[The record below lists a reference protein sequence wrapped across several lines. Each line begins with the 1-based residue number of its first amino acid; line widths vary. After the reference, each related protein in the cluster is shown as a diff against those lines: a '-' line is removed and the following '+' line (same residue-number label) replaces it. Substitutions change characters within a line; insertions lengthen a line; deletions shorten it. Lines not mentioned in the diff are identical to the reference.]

1 MEIAVANVKTLEII
15 SKWVSSVAHSPENHN
30 LEAWLTEA
38 EDVANNA
45 TENEDIVI
53 EMRGF
58 ATSSGRPETLTLR
71 RNEFTWESEFIKRK

>member
-1 MEIAVANVKTLEII
+1 MQIAIANQNTLETIAQ
-15 SKWVSSVAHSPENHN
+15 WVNSVALRPEIQD
-30 LEAWLTEA
+30 LDAWVIEA

-45 TENEDIVI
+45 MENEDIVI

>member
-1 MEIAVANVKTLEII
+1 MQIAIANQNTLETIAQ
-15 SKWVSSVAHSPENHN
+15 WLNSVALNPEIQN
-30 LEAWLTEA
+30 LDAWVIEA

-58 ATSSGRPETLTLR
+58 ATSSGRPETLTLK

>member
-1 MEIAVANVKTLEII
+1 MQIAIANPSALETIAQ
-15 SKWVSSVAHSPENHN
+15 WVNSVALNPEIQN
-30 LEAWLTEA
+30 LDAWVIEA

-45 TENEDIVI
+45 MENEDIVI

-58 ATSSGRPETLTLR
+58 ATNSGRPETLTLK